1 MSGPYL
7 NLFIYFQTDSEYGRD
22 SSNLKKYET
31 EVENITKQLSNMNYE
46 DGSFEEM
53 EENFR
58 NVKHETNSIK
68 TQVDTMGARYPWLD
82 FRYSGN
88 KIIEIEIFKFSR
100 QNFFPKFLGMIH
112 RSPKHLRRFFGKFYE
127 AFFKI
132 RDFDTKLRLAILPTL
147 LKYFKIVNQVII
159 CVQICKDLK
168 NPPIISK

>member
-1 MSGPYL
+1 MIATDLERSSFKPFQ
-7 NLFIYFQTDSEYGRD
+7 FIFQTDSEYGRD

-53 EENFR
+53 EENYR

-88 KIIEIEIFKFSR
+88 KII
-100 QNFFPKFLGMIH
+100 
-112 RSPKHLRRFFGKFYE
+112 
-127 AFFKI
+127 
-132 RDFDTKLRLAILPTL
+132 
-147 LKYFKIVNQVII
+147 
-159 CVQICKDLK
+159 
-168 NPPIISK
+168 

>member
-1 MSGPYL
+1 MPLHKRL
-7 NLFIYFQTDSEYGRD
+7 NFDYVFIFDREIFLAVLVFKFLKTFLFIFQTDSEYGRD

-53 EENFR
+53 EENYR

-88 KIIEIEIFKFSR
+88 NII
-100 QNFFPKFLGMIH
+100 
-112 RSPKHLRRFFGKFYE
+112 
-127 AFFKI
+127 
-132 RDFDTKLRLAILPTL
+132 
-147 LKYFKIVNQVII
+147 
-159 CVQICKDLK
+159 
-168 NPPIISK
+168 